1 MKYKKSVLLLLS
13 IVVVLAFISLVAIL
27 IRMNLRSEQEIT
39 AEQIIYSYM
48 QANGIEIKP
57 GTTEYRMF
65 MRQIFWGE
73 HPELAETGT
82 NFIKNQEELEYVR
95 AYAWKYSGYEG
106 LYGGKNEPD
115 VGEAPS
121 PPTEPTK

>member
-1 MKYKKSVLLLLS
+1 MKNKKSVLLLLS
-13 IVVVLAFISLVAIL
+13 AIAGLAIILLVAIL
-27 IRMNLRSEQEIT
+27 IRMNLRSEQEII
-39 AEQIIYSYM
+39 AEQIIDSYM

-57 GTTEYRMF
+57 GTEEYGMF

-73 HPELAETGT
+73 HPELAEAGS

-95 AYAWKYSGYEG
+95 AYAWKYSGYEE

-121 PPTEPTK
+121 PPVGF